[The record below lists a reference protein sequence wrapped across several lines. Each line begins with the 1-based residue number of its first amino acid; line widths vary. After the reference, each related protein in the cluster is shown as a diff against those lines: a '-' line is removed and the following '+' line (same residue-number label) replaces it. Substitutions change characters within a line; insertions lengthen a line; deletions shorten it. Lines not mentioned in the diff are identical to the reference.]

1 MSIGFFAAVSEV
13 SLWPLA
19 VLVISVAFVVVM
31 ISVIR
36 AHAFLAL
43 ILAAILA
50 GLMAEQLPPP
60 AKARVAKPDS
70 PVVSPDGRPL
80 RNHWVQAVE
89 LTSIE
94 FGRTAGGIAIVIG
107 LATIISMC
115 LMESGAADKVV
126 RRFLAFFGERNA
138 GIALLLSTYVLSVPI
153 FFDTMFMLMVP
164 LARALQLRT
173 GKDYLLYVMAVCCG
187 GVITHSMTVPHP
199 GPLAMVENLKIDVGV
214 SILAGI
220 VVGLVPL
227 ATGWFVCRWLNARLD
242 IPMRE
247 TPGTTLAEL
256 RSIVDKPESE
266 LPSFAWA
273 ITPVLL
279 PIFLI
284 SLSSLMVIGKGNDAF
299 VKLFGGREAF
309 ASAFAFVE
317 FIGNK
322 NVALLIG
329 TLLSMFVLA
338 RQKGY
343 SVGKICEL
351 IGPPLETS
359 GTIILITAAG
369 GAFGLMLRNAGVGEA
384 IQAAAKGHA
393 LNMIWLSYLVA
404 VVIRIAQGSATVAM
418 LTTSAM
424 MYPIITGGAGL
435 PYDPIYIF
443 LAIGFGGFAF
453 SWMNDSG
460 FWVVSKLGGLT
471 ETETLKTWTVL
482 LTVNSAVGVLAT
494 WVLSLIVPFPLGK
507 PGQ

>member
-1 MSIGFFAAVSEV
+1 
-13 SLWPLA
+13 
-19 VLVISVAFVVVM
+19 
-31 ISVIR
+31 
-36 AHAFLAL
+36 
-43 ILAAILA
+43 
-50 GLMAEQLPPP
+50 
-60 AKARVAKPDS
+60 
-70 PVVSPDGRPL
+70 
-80 RNHWVQAVE
+80 
-89 LTSIE
+89 
-94 FGRTAGGIAIVIG
+94 
-107 LATIISMC
+107 
-115 LMESGAADKVV
+115 
-126 RRFLAFFGERNA
+126 
-138 GIALLLSTYVLSVPI
+138 VPI

-164 LARALQLRT
+164 LARALRLRT

-220 VVGLVPL
+220 LVGLFPL
-227 ATGWFVCRWLNARLD
+227 LVGWFVCKWLNARMD
-242 IPMRE
+242 VPMRE

-266 LPSFAWA
+266 LPSFFWA
-273 ITPVLL
+273 ITPVVL

-284 SLSSLMVIGKGNDAF
+284 SLSSFMIIGKDNDTF
-299 VKLFGGREAF
+299 VKLLGGRESFVSTF
-309 ASAFAFVE
+309 AAIE

-329 TLLSMFVLA
+329 TLVSMFVLA
-338 RQKGY
+338 RQKGF
-343 SVGKICEL
+343 SVAKICEL

-384 IQAAAKGHA
+384 IKAAASGHA

-404 VVIRIAQGSATVAM
+404 VVIRVAQGSATVAM

-424 MYPIITGGAGL
+424 MYPIISGGGAL
-435 PYDPIYIF
+435 PYDPVYIF
-443 LAIGFGGFAF
+443 LAIGFGGFAL

-471 ETETLKTWTVL
+471 EGETLKTWSVL
-482 LTVNSAVGVLAT
+482 LTVSSVVGVLAT
-494 WVLSLIVPFPLGK
+494 WILSMLIPFPLGK
-507 PGQ
+507 PGP

>member
-1 MSIGFFAAVSEV
+1 MSTGLLAVASEV

-19 VLVISVAFVVVM
+19 VLLISVAFVVVL
-31 ISVIR
+31 ISVVR

-50 GLMAEQLPPP
+50 GLMAEQLPG
-60 AKARVAKPDS
+60 AKARVPRPDS

-94 FGRTAGGIAIVIG
+94 FGRTAGSIAIVVG

-126 RRFLAFFGERNA
+126 RRFLAFFGEKNA
-138 GIALLLSTYVLSVPI
+138 GVALLLSTYVLSVPI

-164 LARALQLRT
+164 LARALRLRT

-199 GPLAMVENLKIDVGV
+199 GPLAMVENLKIDVGI

-220 VVGLVPL
+220 AVGLFPL
-227 ATGWFVCRWLNARLD
+227 AVGWFVCKWINSRMEL
-242 IPMRE
+242 PMRE

-266 LPSFAWA
+266 LPSFLWS
-273 ITPVLL
+273 ITPVIL
-279 PIFLI
+279 PIALI
-284 SLSSLMVIGKGNDAF
+284 SLSSFMVIGKGNDAF
-299 VKLFGGREAF
+299 VKFFGGRTSFDAVF
-309 ASAFAFVE
+309 TVIE

-322 NVALLIG
+322 SIALLIG

-343 SVGKICEL
+343 SVARICEL

-359 GTIILITAAG
+359 GTIILITSAG

-384 IQAAAKGHA
+384 IQAAARGHA
-393 LNMIWLSYLVA
+393 LSMIWLSYLVA
-404 VVIRIAQGSATVAM
+404 VIIRVAQGSATVAM

-424 MYPIITGGAGL
+424 MYPIISGVSGL

-443 LAIGFGGFAF
+443 LAIGFGGFAC

-471 ETETLKTWTVL
+471 EIETLKTWTVL
-482 LTVNSAVGVLAT
+482 LTVNSIVGVIAT
-494 WVLSLIVPFPLGK
+494 WLLSLLFPFPMGR
-507 PGQ
+507 PGP